1 MIEYTQTELRVMAL
15 FSAIGAVFSFLVGGL
30 DSPIKA
36 LLILICVDYVT
47 GMIAAWKTGTLSSQR
62 GFKGLGRKMVILAVV
77 AFANILDVSMS
88 LNHVFR
94 SMAIFGYAG
103 MEGMSIIENIDRMGY
118 GEYIP
123 QFLRHKLIQLR
134 NEKRMTGGGGPN
146 V

>member
-15 FSAIGAVFSFLVGGL
+15 FSVIGAVFSFLVGGI

-36 LLILICVDYVT
+36 LLVLICVDYAS
-47 GMIAAWKTGTLSSQR
+47 GMIAAYKTQTLSSQR

-77 AFANILDVSMS
+77 AFANMLDVSMN
-88 LNHVFR
+88 LNHMFR

-103 MEGMSIIENIDRMGY
+103 MEGLSIIENVDRMGY

-123 QFLRHKLIQLR
+123 RFIRDKLIQLR
-134 NEKRMTGGGGPN
+134 NEKGMTGGGSAG